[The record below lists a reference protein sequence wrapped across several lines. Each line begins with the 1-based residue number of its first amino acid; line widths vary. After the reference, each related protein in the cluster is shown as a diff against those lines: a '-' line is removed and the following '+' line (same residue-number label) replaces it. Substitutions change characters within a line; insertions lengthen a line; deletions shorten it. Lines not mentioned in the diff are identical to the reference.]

1 MRLPEIA
8 RLPVLADIVA
18 KGFLGWR
25 SIFFRTTDAFRSTRY
40 EGPHR
45 FTKTT
50 RELRIGVTEYCS
62 GHVGQKST
70 FARFLTS
77 FDFRLLQ
84 QYRHIR
90 DISTVLADDRYW
102 RYSGPRLSIGEVCVR
117 PPVCLS

>member
-50 RELRIGVTEYCS
+50 RELRIGATEYRL
-62 GHVGQKST
+62 GGVG
-70 FARFLTS
+70 
-77 FDFRLLQ
+77 
-84 QYRHIR
+84 
-90 DISTVLADDRYW
+90 
-102 RYSGPRLSIGEVCVR
+102 
-117 PPVCLS
+117 